1 MWDLRSQEWD
11 GSVPDV
17 GHSTS
22 PFPTRDKRVQ
32 ADAREAE
39 QAQNVSRRVV
49 RWRNCLADRDVRDLV
64 RDILRLVESSRQELA
79 PLGGGACQTNA
90 ALEQYHKGQL
100 SVLRIL
106 WEELGLHDV
115 GARSLMEQE
124 DHDERHRINPN

>member
-11 GSVPDV
+11 CSVPVV
-17 GHSTS
+17 GHATS

-32 ADAREAE
+32 AEAKKAE
-39 QAQNVSRRVV
+39 DVRAISSRTV
-49 RWRNCLADRDVRDLV
+49 RWRNCLTDRDVRDLV
-64 RDILRLVESSRQELA
+64 RDILRLVDSSRNELA

-100 SVLRIL
+100 SVLRNL
-106 WEELGLHDV
+106 WEELGLHDLE
-115 GARSLMEQE
+115 ARSLMEQE

>member
-1 MWDLRSQEWD
+1 M
-11 GSVPDV
+11 
-17 GHSTS
+17 
-22 PFPTRDKRVQ
+22 Q
-32 ADAREAE
+32 AEAREAE

-49 RWRNCLADRDVRDLV
+49 RWRNCLADRDVRDFV
-64 RDILRLVESSRQELA
+64 RDILRLVESNRQELA

-100 SVLRIL
+100 SILRNL
-106 WEELGLHDV
+106 WEELGLHDL